1 MKQKILIQL
10 LILLCSLTSHAQI
23 PKPFVIPELKEWKG
37 AEGTF
42 TPTNGGR
49 IVYSARQPE
58 LKTTA
63 TTFAEDLRLMFGS
76 TWTVS
81 TDKARPGDIE
91 LTLHTKRPKHSPEEY
106 EINIGKKVRITAPQS
121 RWHLLGNT
129 LTATNHGTER
139 STRIALWYHYR
150 LA

>member
-106 EINIGKKVRITAPQS
+106 EINIGKKVRITAPQAV
-121 RWHLLGNT
+121 G
-129 LTATNHGTER
+129 
-139 STRIALWYHYR
+139 I
-150 LA
+150 

>member
-63 TTFAEDLRLMFGS
+63 TTFAETSASCSAVRGPS
-76 TWTVS
+76 V
-81 TDKARPGDIE
+81 P
-91 LTLHTKRPKHSPEEY
+91 TKP
-106 EINIGKKVRITAPQS
+106 VR
-121 RWHLLGNT
+121 
-129 LTATNHGTER
+129 ATSN
-139 STRIALWYHYR
+139 
-150 LA
+150 